1 MEMTNTEKGNFCA
14 LAASLMAPP
23 DGETVR
29 QLKQGEIQS
38 LLEKNIREWGGDPR
52 AIAELSGE
60 KNPGRDLADLQ
71 SGYDRLFA
79 GLSGQKISLVESTY
93 KPWTRDR
100 SCALAFAGDKGLL
113 MGDAA
118 LHMREIY
125 RRGSLEVPEEFR
137 STPDHLLLEL
147 EFLSLLY
154 HSATP
159 EQIQG
164 FIEDHL
170 DWVPDLKER
179 LDRADPHPFYRR
191 VIELINL
198 FLEHERKEAKAKNHG
213 PKNLH

>member
-1 MEMTNTEKGNFCA
+1 MTNTEKGDFCA
-14 LAASLMAPP
+14 LAASLLAPP
-23 DGETVR
+23 DGETVG
-29 QLKQGEIQS
+29 QLKRGEIQS
-38 LLEKNIREWGGDPR
+38 LLGKNIREWAGDPR
-52 AIAELSGE
+52 LLAELVGE
-60 KNPGRDLADLQ
+60 KNPGADLAPLQ
-71 SGYDRLFA
+71 REYERLFA
-79 GLSGQKISLVESTY
+79 GLPGQGISLVESTY
-93 KPWTRDR
+93 KPWTADR

-118 LHMREIY
+118 LHMREVY
-125 RRGSLEVPEEFR
+125 RQGSLEVPEEFR

-179 LDRADPHPFYRR
+179 LAQADPHPFYRR
-191 VIELINL
+191 AIELINL
-198 FLEHERKEAKAKNHG
+198 FLEHERKEGKARNHG

>member
-1 MEMTNTEKGNFCA
+1 M
-14 LAASLMAPP
+14 AASLLAPP
-23 DGETVR
+23 DGEMVE
-29 QLKQGEIQS
+29 QLKQGEFWS
-38 LLEKNIREWGGDPR
+38 LLEENIREWGGDPQ
-52 AIAELSGE
+52 L
-60 KNPGRDLADLQ
+60 LADLSADKGPEGDLSALQ
-71 SGYDRLFA
+71 REYERLFVN
-79 GLSGQKISLVESTY
+79 LSGQRVSLVESTY
-93 KPWTRDR
+93 KPWTGDG

-125 RRGSLEVPEEFR
+125 GQLSLEVPEELC

-179 LDRADPHPFYRR
+179 LDQADPHPFYRR
-191 VIELINL
+191 AIEVINL
-198 FLEHERKEAKAKNHG
+198 FLEKERKEGKAKNHG

>member
-1 MEMTNTEKGNFCA
+1 MTNQEKGDFCA
-14 LAASLMAPP
+14 LAASLLAPP
-23 DGETVR
+23 DGATVE
-29 QLKQGEIQS
+29 QLKQEGIHS
-38 LLEKNIREWGGDPR
+38 FLEENIREWGGDPR
-52 AIAELSGE
+52 LLAELSGD
-60 KNPGRDLADLQ
+60 KNPGGDLAGLQ
-71 SGYDRLFA
+71 REYDRLFA
-79 GLSGQKISLVESTY
+79 GLPGQKISLVESTY
-93 KPWTRDR
+93 KPWTGDG

-125 RRGSLEVPEEFR
+125 RQSSLEVPEDLR

-159 EQIQG
+159 ERIQG

-179 LDRADPHPFYRR
+179 LAQADAHPFYRR
-191 VIELINL
+191 AIELINL
-198 FLEHERKEAKAKNHG
+198 FLEHQRKEGKARNHG

>member
-1 MEMTNTEKGNFCA
+1 MTNREKGNFCA
-14 LAASLMAPP
+14 LAASLLAPP
-23 DGETVR
+23 DGETMG

-38 LLEKNIREWGGDPR
+38 LLEENIREWGGDPR
-52 AIAELSGE
+52 LMAELSGE
-60 KNPGRDLADLQ
+60 KNPGGDLADLQ
-71 SGYDRLFA
+71 REYDRLFA
-79 GLSGQKISLVESTY
+79 GWPGQKISLVESTY
-93 KPWTRDR
+93 KPWTGDG
-100 SCALAFAGDKGLL
+100 SCGLAFAGDKGLL
-113 MGDAA
+113 LGDAA

-125 RRGSLEVPEEFR
+125 GQLSLEVPEEFC

-159 EQIQG
+159 EQIRG

-179 LDRADPHPFYRR
+179 VDQADPHPFYRR
-191 VIELINL
+191 AIELIKL
-198 FLEHERKEAKAKNHG
+198 FLEHETKEGKAKNHG

>member
-1 MEMTNTEKGNFCA
+1 MTNREKGDFCA
-14 LAASLMAPP
+14 LAASLLAPP
-23 DGETVR
+23 DGATVE
-29 QLKQGEIQS
+29 QLKQGGIQS
-38 LLEKNIREWGGDPR
+38 FLEENIREWGGDPR
-52 AIAELSGE
+52 LVAELSGE
-60 KNPGRDLADLQ
+60 KDPGVDLAALQ
-71 SGYDRLFA
+71 KEYERLFA
-79 GLSGQKISLVESTY
+79 GLPGQRISLVESTY
-93 KPWTRDR
+93 KPWTGDG

-125 RRGSLEVPEEFR
+125 RQSSLEVPEDLR

-159 EQIQG
+159 ERIQG

-179 LDRADPHPFYRR
+179 LAQADAHPFYRR
-191 VIELINL
+191 AIELINL
-198 FLEHERKEAKAKNHG
+198 FLEHQRKEGKARNHG

>member
-1 MEMTNTEKGNFCA
+1 MTNREKGDFCA
-14 LAASLMAPP
+14 LAASLLAPP
-23 DGETVR
+23 DGATVE
-29 QLKQGEIQS
+29 QLKQGGIQS
-38 LLEKNIREWGGDPR
+38 FLEENIREWGGDPR
-52 AIAELSGE
+52 LVAELSGE
-60 KNPGRDLADLQ
+60 KDPGIDLSALQ
-71 SGYDRLFA
+71 KEYDRLFA
-79 GLSGQKISLVESTY
+79 GLPGQKISLVESTY
-93 KPWTRDR
+93 KPWTGDG

-118 LHMREIY
+118 LHMRELY
-125 RRGSLEVPEEFR
+125 RQSSLEVPEDLR

-159 EQIQG
+159 ERIQG

-179 LDRADPHPFYRR
+179 LAQADAHPFYRR
-191 VIELINL
+191 AIELINL
-198 FLEHERKEAKAKNHG
+198 FLEHQRKEGKARNHG

>member
-1 MEMTNTEKGNFCA
+1 MGMTNTEKGDFCA

-23 DGETVR
+23 DAETVGE
-29 QLKQGEIQS
+29 LKQGEIQS
-38 LLEKNIREWGGDPR
+38 LLEKNIREWGGDPQLLT
-52 AIAELSGE
+52 ELASE
-60 KNPGRDLADLQ
+60 KNSGRDLATLQ
-71 SGYDRLFA
+71 KEYERLFA

-93 KPWTRDR
+93 KPWTGDD
-100 SCALAFAGDKGLL
+100 SCALAFAGDRGLL

-125 RRGSLEVPEEFR
+125 RQSSLEVPEEFR

-154 HSATP
+154 HSAAP

-179 LDRADPHPFYRR
+179 LDQADLHPFYRKA
-191 VIELINL
+191 VELINL
-198 FLEHERKEAKAKNHG
+198 FLEHERKEGKAKNHG

>member
-1 MEMTNTEKGNFCA
+1 M
-14 LAASLMAPP
+14 
-23 DGETVR
+23 
-29 QLKQGEIQS
+29 Q
-38 LLEKNIREWGGDPR
+38 RE
-52 AIAELSGE
+52 
-60 KNPGRDLADLQ
+60 
-71 SGYDRLFA
+71 YDRLFA
-79 GLSGQKISLVESTY
+79 GLPGQKISLVESTY
-93 KPWTRDR
+93 KPWTGDG

-125 RRGSLEVPEEFR
+125 RQSSLEVPEDLR

-159 EQIQG
+159 ERIQG

-179 LDRADPHPFYRR
+179 LAQADPHPFYRR
-191 VIELINL
+191 AIELINL
-198 FLEHERKEAKAKNHG
+198 FLEHERKEGKARNHG
-213 PKNLH
+213 PKNVH